1 MSLAE
6 VNHVQVAMPWQ
17 QAQWEGL
24 LARLQEGRM
33 PHALMLRGEEG
44 TGKNQFALALAQLLL
59 CNQPVANTAC
69 GKCKGCQL
77 NLAGS
82 HPDLAIL
89 EPEEAGKAIKVDQ
102 VRAVVDFVGKKAQ
115 LDGFR
120 VVLVSPTEAMNVNSS
135 NALLK
140 SLEEPG
146 EKTVLILV
154 SHQITGVLPT
164 IRSRC
169 QVMDFPIPNRH
180 QALSWLNTLVGDVAK
195 SEKLLNVAG
204 GAPVRALALN
214 ESEWLGERATVLQQ
228 WLAVLSGKR
237 DPVRTADGWAQYPLK
252 DLMAWLLAWQID
264 LVKLV
269 SVSGREIMNQDLRQD
284 LQAASTMVNLE
295 RLFACHDHL
304 LHVKRLLNSQA
315 NPNPQL
321 LLEEILLKWS
331 QVRLR

>member
-1 MSLAE
+1 M
-6 VNHVQVAMPWQ
+6 NHVQAALPWQ
-17 QAQWEGL
+17 HEQWQGL
-24 LARLQEGRM
+24 MARLQEQRM
-33 PHALMLRGEEG
+33 AHALLLRGESG
-44 TGKNQFALALAQLLL
+44 TGKNQFALALAQFLL
-59 CNQPVANTAC
+59 CDKPSANTAC
-69 GKCKGCQL
+69 GRCKGCQL
-77 NLAGS
+77 TLAGS
-82 HPDLAIL
+82 HPDITLI
-89 EPEEAGKAIKVDQ
+89 EPEDTGKAIKVDQ

-115 LDGFR
+115 MGGFR
-120 VVLVSPTEAMNVNSS
+120 VVVISPAEAMNVNSS

-169 QVMDFPIPNRH
+169 QVMDFPIPGRP
-180 QALSWLNTLVGDVAK
+180 QALSWLNTLVGDAAK

-228 WLAVLSGKR
+228 WLGVLSGKR
-237 DPVRTADGWAQYPLK
+237 DPVRTADGWTQYPLL
-252 DLMAWLLAWQID
+252 DVLAWLLAWQID
-264 LVKLV
+264 LVKLA
-269 SVSGREIMNQDLRQD
+269 SSQAQSIMNEDLRQD
-284 LQAASTMVNLE
+284 LLMASSMINVD

-304 LHVKRLLNSQA
+304 LQTKRMLNSQA

-331 QVRLR
+331 QARLR

>member
-6 VNHVQVAMPWQ
+6 INHVQAALPWQ
-17 QAQWEGL
+17 KAQWDGL
-24 LARLQEGRM
+24 MSCLQDERM
-33 PHALMLRGEEG
+33 AHALMLRGEAG
-44 TGKNQFALALAQLLL
+44 TGKNQFALALAQYLL
-59 CNQPVANTAC
+59 CAKPVANTAC

-82 HPDLAIL
+82 HPDMAIL
-89 EPEEAGKAIKVDQ
+89 EPEDPGKAIKVDQ
-102 VRAVVDFVGKKAQ
+102 VRQVVDFVSKKAQ

-120 VVLVSPTEAMNVNSS
+120 VVIISPAEAMNLNSS

-146 EKTVLILV
+146 ERTVLILV

-169 QVMDFPIPNRH
+169 QVMDFPIPGR
-180 QALSWLNTLVGDVAK
+180 AEAYSWLNTLVGDAAK

-204 GAPVRALALN
+204 GAPVRALELN
-214 ESEWLGERATVLQQ
+214 QSEWLGERSTVLQH

-237 DPVRTADGWAQYPLK
+237 DPVRTAEGWTQYPIMDVL
-252 DLMAWLLAWQID
+252 AWLLAWHID
-264 LVKLV
+264 LAKLA
-269 SVSGREIMNQDLRQD
+269 SGGAPLIINEDLRQD
-284 LQAASTMVNLE
+284 LQMAAAMVNLD

-304 LHVKRLLNSQA
+304 LQVKRMLNSQG

-331 QVRLR
+331 QARLR